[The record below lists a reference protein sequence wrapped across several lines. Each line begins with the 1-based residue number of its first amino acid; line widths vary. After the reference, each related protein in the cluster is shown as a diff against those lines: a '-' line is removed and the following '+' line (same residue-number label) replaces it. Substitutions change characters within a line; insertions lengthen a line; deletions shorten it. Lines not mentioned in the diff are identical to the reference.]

1 MSSCALELQSI
12 HHRFGATTV
21 LAGVELQVREG
32 ERLALI
38 GPNGAG
44 KSTLFNLIS
53 GEMQPS
59 QGRIMLFGQSLSGWT
74 TAQIHRAGLAR
85 SFQIQ
90 RLFGG
95 LTVSE
100 NLASG
105 LLWQAQPAYR
115 CCGRGEQ
122 QAHVQAQVRQWLEK
136 LDLVAQAPLR
146 ADQLNYA
153 QQRRLELGL
162 ALSAARRVVL
172 LDEPTAGMSRA
183 EAEQAVALIREH
195 TQGKTLLLVE
205 HDMEVVFDLA
215 DRVAVL
221 DQGRILACD
230 SPAAVRANPQV
241 QQAYLG
247 SSSFSKPTGCA
258 HA

>member
-1 MSSCALELQSI
+1 MSSCALELQGI

-115 CCGRGEQ
+115 CCGRSEQ
-122 QAHVQAQVRQWLEK
+122 QARVQAQVRQWLEK

-172 LDEPTAGMSRA
+172 LDEPTAGMSRS

-247 SSSFSKPTGCA
+247 TSSFSKSTGCA

>member
-115 CCGRGEQ
+115 CCGRSEQ
-122 QAHVQAQVRQWLEK
+122 QARVQAQVRQWLEK

-172 LDEPTAGMSRA
+172 LDEPTAGMSRS

-247 SSSFSKPTGCA
+247 TSSFSKSTGCA